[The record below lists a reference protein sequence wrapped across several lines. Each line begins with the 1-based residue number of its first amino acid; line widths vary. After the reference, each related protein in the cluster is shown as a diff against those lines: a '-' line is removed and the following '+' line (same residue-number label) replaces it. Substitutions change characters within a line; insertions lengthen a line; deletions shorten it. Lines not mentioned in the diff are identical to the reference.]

1 MMMPTPKNRSFA
13 ALFIIWSIINKKQ
26 PLILSN
32 QFSKVSLCMVYLR
45 YVLVSNHFLVFN
57 STNKPLSKK
66 NTLVNKQ
73 LGFSMIELL
82 VAMLIFSIGL
92 LGIASMQVTGM
103 RMTRDAEL
111 MGRASLYVSSM
122 AEKIRANP
130 SALVD
135 TDEWNQTIQ
144 AALPNGIGNVTTVNQ
159 MHTISVSWI
168 ESQDSTLEN
177 NWRSYKLVIQL

>member
-1 MMMPTPKNRSFA
+1 MMMPTPKNRSFV
-13 ALFIIWSIINKKQ
+13 ALFVIWSIINKQ
-26 PLILSN
+26 LPLILFHP
-32 QFSKVSLCMVYLR
+32 FSKACLCVVYFRSLLIATKFR
-45 YVLVSNHFLVFN
+45 ALNA
-57 STNKPLSKK
+57 TNTPSLK
-66 NTLVNKQ
+66 NTLANKHY
-73 LGFSMIELL
+73 GFSMIELL

-92 LGIASMQVTGM
+92 LGIASLQVTGM

-111 MGRASLYVSSM
+111 MGRASLYVGSM

-130 SALVD
+130 AASVD
-135 TDEWNQTIQ
+135 TADWNQTIQ
-144 AALPNGIGNVTTVNQ
+144 TALPNGIGDVTTVNQ